1 MRLLSNYKNF
11 KFELLLESLLLESKL
26 VLSDKLIALLKNL
39 KDSPIKNDLLKLAS
53 SNDDLTIAQNYFDI
67 HDDKDK
73 INFIQDKKAQEVV
86 GDITYSVR
94 DPNQSLPMIRDE
106 NDQYKFQEIYDK
118 LGYVP
123 TTMKYIRPGVG
134 TEGKILS
141 ELQLDNSSEIYV
153 LFEFEDSPKFYSI
166 QNKASLNVID
176 SKEEKIWK
184 LSKNPINVGRGIR
197 SILTAAKIPFTDRE
211 LELFVNDYKS
221 TFEINKD
228 ALGTFGKFDI
238 IKGSAISDWYMY
250 ENYESQKGN
259 LGKSCMKEVDS
270 AYFELYCENPNV
282 CSLVI
287 LYSDT
292 GGSITDGKY
301 KSNKIKGRALLWKT
315 KIGMVL
321 DRIYTINDSD
331 VNLFI
336 AFAEKNNL
344 WHKQEQNSHTDFTAV
359 RGNQNDTPW
368 LVIDLDKAKFD
379 YYPYLDTFCY
389 LNTIDYTLSNKIRSY
404 TNPEPETYE
413 LRDMDGR
420 ANRLDEEY

>member
-26 VLSDKLIALLKNL
+26 VLSVKLTALLKNL
-39 KDSPIKNDLLKLAS
+39 EDSPIKNDLLKLAS

-94 DPNQSLPMIRDE
+94 DPNQRLPMIRDE

-123 TTMKYIRPGVG
+123 TTMKYLRPEVG

-141 ELQLDNSSEIYV
+141 ELQLDDADEVYV
-153 LFEFEDSPKFYSI
+153 LFEFGDSGKFYSI

-211 LELFVNDYKS
+211 LELFVND
-221 TFEINKD
+221 
-228 ALGTFGKFDI
+228 
-238 IKGSAISDWYMY
+238 
-250 ENYESQKGN
+250 
-259 LGKSCMKEVDS
+259 
-270 AYFELYCENPNV
+270 
-282 CSLVI
+282 
-287 LYSDT
+287 
-292 GGSITDGKY
+292 
-301 KSNKIKGRALLWKT
+301 
-315 KIGMVL
+315 
-321 DRIYTINDSD
+321 
-331 VNLFI
+331 
-336 AFAEKNNL
+336 
-344 WHKQEQNSHTDFTAV
+344 
-359 RGNQNDTPW
+359 
-368 LVIDLDKAKFD
+368 
-379 YYPYLDTFCY
+379 
-389 LNTIDYTLSNKIRSY
+389 
-404 TNPEPETYE
+404 
-413 LRDMDGR
+413 
-420 ANRLDEEY
+420 

>member
-1 MRLLSNYKNF
+1 MNKLKKYTTF

-26 VLSDKLIALLKNL
+26 VLSDKLTALLKNL
-39 KDSPIKNDLLKLAS
+39 KDSPIRNALLKLAS
-53 SNDDLTIAQNYFDI
+53 SNDDLTLSQNYFDI

-94 DPNQSLPMIRDE
+94 NPSQRLPLSRDE
-106 NDQYKFQEIYDK
+106 DGRYRFQEIYDK
-118 LGYVP
+118 LGYDP
-123 TTMKYIRPGVG
+123 HTMWYVWPEPG
-134 TEGKILS
+134 TEGKIVS
-141 ELQLDNSSEIYV
+141 ELQLDDSDEVYV
-153 LFEFEDSPKFYSI
+153 LFKFGDSNDCYSI
-166 QNKASLNVID
+166 QNKASLDVID
-176 SKEEKIWK
+176 NKQEKIWK

-238 IKGSAISDWYMY
+238 ITGWKISDWYMY
-250 ENYESQKGN
+250 ENYESQKGT
-259 LGKSCMKEVDS
+259 LGKSCMREVDS
-270 AYFELYCENPNV
+270 EYFELYCENPKV

-292 GGSITDGKY
+292 GGSITNGKY
-301 KSNKIKGRALLWKT
+301 KSTKIKGRALLWKT

-321 DRIYTINDSD
+321 DRIYTNQDSD

-336 AFAEKNNL
+336 SFAEKNNW
-344 WHKQEQNSHTDFTAV
+344 WHKEKQNSDTEFTAV
-359 RGNQNDTPW
+359 RGSQKDTPW
-368 LVIDLDKAKFD
+368 LVIDLDRAEFN

-404 TNPEPETYE
+404 RNPEPQTYE
-413 LRDMDGR
+413 LRDTEGR
-420 ANRLDEEY
+420 ADRLDEEY